1 MCDIELSSCL
11 ASKEIDIL
19 KILTERNNDN
29 TYFLEEFIYR
39 INLKFENED
48 EYNYNELKEK
58 QFCFDI
64 KRRIYKVYLC
74 NTPSKKLYNFI
85 VNK

>member
-29 TYFLEEFIYR
+29 TYFQEEFIYR
-39 INLKFENED
+39 INLKFE
-48 EYNYNELKEK
+48 
-58 QFCFDI
+58 I
-64 KRRIYKVYLC
+64 
-74 NTPSKKLYNFI
+74 
-85 VNK
+85 